1 MLYSSFSKR
10 SLRTRYL
17 ASVFFAML
25 LLFLGCGKDP
35 LTVYLENEQKTS
47 RKNEIQKNEKESLA
61 YWQKRSEESRNR
73 ETACQDGRR
82 SEKKQAE
89 NKQREQSEQIS
100 LWKKNYKDCSGQ
112 LIICNGNHSTCADD
126 LKKEKEKCK
135 LDLDKEKAVHAFTKQ
150 KCSAEE
156 KLKRA
161 CGKSFDEYR
170 TTHPSKIE
178 DCDPENPNGTVGK
191 IVATLRKQ
199 INGLNNN
206 VTTLTQAKNTAE
218 DSITKCTRDKG
229 EKVRECL
236 THAKK
241 EKDQLEKAKDAIYA
255 NLKKLYDDAVEA
267 QKRTLEELEKY
278 KDTHPYSKEQCDPA
292 KYAGQNQKQMQDW
305 KTIFDGRIAGL
316 QRKLATEATKLNS
329 QVLSLKEKLSQTEI
343 QKNKAMAENQ
353 RMVSETT
360 DCKNQRTAEQVS
372 CKTKLA
378 SEKQACETSKQK
390 LSTDKQACETSKHEL
405 SSEKKQLTQAIQ
417 KCEGEKASW
426 RKRAEQCGS
435 GVSNCG
441 NQLKTC
447 EKDKKQLSIEKQEL
461 EKQKQAILEKYN
473 SEKRSI
479 ENEKNQLIIQR
490 NSCSNDK
497 QNFQKKYNECLQ
509 TGITTRKSIENLNRK
524 IALQESQCTEKEK
537 RIKREEQ
544 INLQRCEFQK
554 ESIKKEK
561 KSMRAS
567 FLASR
572 KKELEQTQTIL
583 QQRLQKT
590 SIIKEDASEKEKEKN
605 KAEKD
610 RITTRLEVVK
620 KEIAKIST
628 RPDVHPMIQHSDFWI
643 DREEVTVR
651 AFRQCQKPDCKQR
664 LERSA
669 SPRCNMQEH
678 QPIVCVAHQEAQTYC
693 RSVGKRLCSREE
705 WLEAANFLPGGWD
718 ASIEKASNP
727 MYTPTDKGVL
737 GMLNHI
743 GEWVAYSN
751 RGGYCAWIGR
761 SNLDKELLEEECGNK
776 DLEFVGFRCCKNN

>member
-10 SLRTRYL
+10 SLRTRSL
-17 ASVFFAML
+17 ASVFFAVL
-25 LLFLGCGKDP
+25 LLSLGCGKDP
-35 LTVYLENEQKTS
+35 LADYLEKEQKTF
-47 RKNEIQKNEKESLA
+47 RKNEIQKDEKESLD
-61 YWQKRSEESRNR
+61 YWQKRSKESRNR

-100 LWKKNYKDCSGQ
+100 LCKKNHNDCSGQ
-112 LIICNGNHSTCADD
+112 LIICNGNHSTCAND
-126 LKKEKEKCK
+126 LKKEKENCK
-135 LDLDKEKAVHAFTKQ
+135 LDLAKEKAVHEFTKE

-156 KLKRA
+156 KLKQA
-161 CGKSFDEYR
+161 CQNSFDSYR

-178 DCDPENPNGTVGK
+178 DCDPENPKGTVGK

-206 VTTLTQAKNTAE
+206 VTTLTQAKKTAE
-218 DSITKCTRDKG
+218 ARIADK
-229 EKVRECL
+229 EVKVRECL
-236 THAKK
+236 ERAKK
-241 EKDQLEKAKDAIYA
+241 EKDPLEKAKAANCA
-255 NLKKLYDDAVEA
+255 NLEKLYPKVVEA
-267 QKRTLEELEKY
+267 QEKTSRDFSEY
-278 KDTHPYSKEQCDPA
+278 KKTHPYSKDQCDA
-292 KYAGQNQKQMQDW
+292 KCAGRYSKN
-305 KTIFDGRIAGL
+305 
-316 QRKLATEATKLNS
+316 
-329 QVLSLKEKLSQTEI
+329 LSLIATLEKEKNSCSDDKLKI
-343 QKNKAMAENQ
+343 QIKYDE
-353 RMVSETT
+353 
-360 DCKNQRTAEQVS
+360 CQRTAF
-372 CKTKLA
+372 K
-378 SEKQACETSKQK
+378 
-390 LSTDKQACETSKHEL
+390 
-405 SSEKKQLTQAIQ
+405 
-417 KCEGEKASW
+417 
-426 RKRAEQCGS
+426 RK
-435 GVSNCG
+435 
-441 NQLKTC
+441 
-447 EKDKKQLSIEKQEL
+447 
-461 EKQKQAILEKYN
+461 
-473 SEKRSI
+473 
-479 ENEKNQLIIQR
+479 
-490 NSCSNDK
+490 
-497 QNFQKKYNECLQ
+497 
-509 TGITTRKSIENLNRK
+509 ENLNKK
-524 IALQESQCTEKEK
+524 IALQKSQCTEKEE

-544 INLQRCEFQK
+544 SKLQLCEFQK

-628 RPDVHPMIQHSDFWI
+628 RPDIHPMIQHSDFWI

>member
-25 LLFLGCGKDP
+25 LLSLGCGKDP
-35 LTVYLENEQKTS
+35 LADYLEKEQKTF
-47 RKNEIQKNEKESLA
+47 RKNEIQKDEKESLD
-61 YWQKRSEESRNR
+61 YWQKRSKESRNR

-100 LWKKNYKDCSGQ
+100 LWKKNHKDCSGQ

-135 LDLDKEKAVHAFTKQ
+135 RDLDEEKAT
-150 KCSAEE
+150 AEKKRKKE
-156 KLKRA
+156 EDLKIA
-161 CGKSFDEYR
+161 CESSFGSYR
-170 TTHPSKIE
+170 TTHPSKKE
-178 DCDPENPNGTVGK
+178 DCDPENPKGTVGK
-191 IVATLRKQ
+191 IVAKLRNQITDLEKNIKTLS
-199 INGLNNN
+199 
-206 VTTLTQAKNTAE
+206 VAKKTAE
-218 DSITKCTRDKG
+218 VKVKTCIADK
-229 EKVRECL
+229 EKKVRECS
-236 THAKK
+236 THAKE
-241 EKDQLEKAKDAIYA
+241 EKDLLEKAKDAIYA
-255 NLKKLYDDAVEA
+255 NL
-267 QKRTLEELEKY
+267 
-278 KDTHPYSKEQCDPA
+278 
-292 KYAGQNQKQMQDW
+292 
-305 KTIFDGRIAGL
+305 
-316 QRKLATEATKLNS
+316 
-329 QVLSLKEKLSQTEI
+329 
-343 QKNKAMAENQ
+343 
-353 RMVSETT
+353 
-360 DCKNQRTAEQVS
+360 
-372 CKTKLA
+372 
-378 SEKQACETSKQK
+378 
-390 LSTDKQACETSKHEL
+390 
-405 SSEKKQLTQAIQ
+405 KKQLTQAIQ

-479 ENEKNQLIIQR
+479 ENEKNQLIAQV

-497 QNFQKKYNECLQ
+497 QNFQKKYNKCLQ